1 MVRTSRGG
9 GGNTAGRSLRA
20 KSDTVNYA
28 EGLVEDQSTYQH
40 TTNVSRSSSRQG
52 GAVPNAYDT
61 NAYPASAVGNGGV
74 PSTYFAG
81 VAAAGTVDPRFL
93 QQQQQQHQQA
103 YVSGRR
109 NSIPHP
115 TNTKDEDEDGDFD
128 AEEDDDDDDEDGEY
142 GAPSRSSTKG
152 KGKGRASSAS
162 ANGRGR
168 GRGKARGGGA
178 SANGKKR
185 SSNAYQ
191 MDDDEEEDYVDED
204 DEGSF
209 KDEDGSEEEELK
221 VPLRNPPRAAAPTI
235 FSHPNFYIPDQ
246 TSAPSSNA
254 ANATTSRRVNI
265 KFNGKGQAS
274 IANQAASAAAFN
286 APASEADSQITA
298 SSDAPHVTSNGVY
311 NYQAQY
317 NAPQGVATSSKPTG
331 KLRIVDSEDE
341 EDAEG
346 ESELPSE
353 APTVTAHNAYG
364 ANLRPDDIPAQP
376 EVVVQEYQT
385 NSGRRTLRRTMV
397 ESPATSE
404 DEAANKRAKT
414 RGQSK
419 TARKYAGEDSEG
431 EGDYK
436 DEEGGDD
443 DYRATRKA
451 RNTRLRTLAN
461 KRAGGR
467 GNASKRWDEDDDEDY
482 EEPERSGRR
491 GGAISTESSD
501 GDDEHVVFSD
511 HTSDDDLLLAHRI
524 ASGGQG
530 RGKRRSKGGDGAGG
544 DEEDDGRAY
553 GLRRKTKVNYNLP
566 ALFGL
571 NPDGTAKAGPS
582 NEGNGASKDK
592 KKKKSG
598 YGGTQHLPFN
608 MSGRQL
614 GSLFGEAPDSS
625 SDEDGATPRRG
636 GTYGGTSGGAMSA
649 GGAGAMDFGF
659 SGTPSNLGKV
669 SGATSKPGFPPPY
682 TVSPLRYF
690 PVLTICVSSRI
701 DLADIDPLLPST
713 QLSFDSVGGLQGHIQ
728 QLKEMVAL
736 PLLYPEVF
744 QRFAITPPRGVL
756 FHGPP
761 GTGKTLLARALA
773 ASCSS
778 QGQKI
783 CKRTC
788 QGSVLD

>member
-1 MVRTSRGG
+1 MARTSRGG

-28 EGLVEDQSTYQH
+28 EGIVEDHSTYQH
-40 TTNVSRSSSRQG
+40 TTNISRSSSRQG
-52 GAVPNAYDT
+52 GAASNAYDT
-61 NAYPASAVGNGGV
+61 NAYAPSAVGNGGV

-93 QQQQQQHQQA
+93 QQAQQQQA
-103 YVSGRR
+103 YAPGRR
-109 NSIPHP
+109 TSYPHP
-115 TNTKDEDEDGDFD
+115 TDTTKDEEEDGDFD
-128 AEEDDDDDDEDGEY
+128 AEEDEDDDDGDY
-142 GAPSRSSTKG
+142 GAPSRSNNKG

-178 SANGKKR
+178 AANGRKR

-209 KDEDGSEEEELK
+209 KDEDGSEEEESS
-221 VPLRNPPRAAAPTI
+221 VPLRNPPRAAAPTT
-235 FSHPNFYIPDQ
+235 FSHPNFYIPEQ
-246 TSAPSSNA
+246 NSAPSTNA
-254 ANATTSRRVNI
+254 ANATISRRVNI

-274 IANQAASAAAFN
+274 IAGQAASAAAFD
-286 APASEADSQITA
+286 ASASEADSHITA
-298 SSDAPHVTSNGVY
+298 SSDAPHVTSNGAY

-317 NAPQGVATSSKPTG
+317 NAPQGAATSSRPTG
-331 KLRIVDSEDE
+331 KLRIIDSEDE

-364 ANLRPDDIPAQP
+364 ANLHPDDIPAQP

-385 NSGRRTLRRTMV
+385 NSGRRTLRRTLV

-404 DEAANKRAKT
+404 DEAASKRAKT

-451 RNTRLRTLAN
+451 RNTRLRSLAN

-467 GNASKRWDEDDDEDY
+467 NTSKRWDEDDDEDY

-501 GDDEHVVFSD
+501 GDDDNLALSD

-524 ASGGQG
+524 ASGGPG
-530 RGKRRSKGGDGAGG
+530 RGKRRSKGGDGAGA
-544 DEEDDGRAY
+544 DDEDDGRAY

-592 KKKKSG
+592 KKTKSG

-682 TVSPLRYF
+682 TVF
-690 PVLTICVSSRI
+690 PIRCF
-701 DLADIDPLLPST
+701 PLLTTCLFFALQISPTSIRCYLPRNFHST
-713 QLSFDSVGGLQGHIQ
+713 AS
-728 QLKEMVAL
+728 
-736 PLLYPEVF
+736 EVF
-744 QRFAITPPRGVL
+744 KVI
-756 FHGPP
+756 
-761 GTGKTLLARALA
+761 
-773 ASCSS
+773 SS
-778 QGQKI
+778 N
-783 CKRTC
+783 
-788 QGSVLD
+788 